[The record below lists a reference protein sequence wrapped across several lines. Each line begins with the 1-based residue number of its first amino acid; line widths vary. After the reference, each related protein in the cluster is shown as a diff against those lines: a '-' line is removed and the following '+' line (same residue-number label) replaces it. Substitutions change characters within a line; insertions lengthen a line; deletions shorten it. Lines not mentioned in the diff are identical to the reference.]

1 MLSLMMKD
9 DNKEKWE
16 HSNVPF
22 SFFRMM
28 IGDVNKYE
36 S

>member
-1 MLSLMMKD
+1 MKD

-16 HSNVPF
+16 HSSVPF
-22 SFFRMM
+22 FFRMM

-36 S
+36 T